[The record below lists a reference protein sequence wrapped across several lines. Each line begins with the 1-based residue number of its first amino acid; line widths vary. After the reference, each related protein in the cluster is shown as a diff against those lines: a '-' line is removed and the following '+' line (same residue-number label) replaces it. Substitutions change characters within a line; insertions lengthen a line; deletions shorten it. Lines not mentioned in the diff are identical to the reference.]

1 MKPGALILGIVVS
14 ALLLAAAGVLYTMAG
29 GSGGQQYRA
38 SIELAREIQQLS
50 SSWSVEIA
58 RVRADPLA
66 DFDALAAFIPRM
78 ARLKERLA
86 VASRS
91 LPGLPDRLASD
102 LQAYLSAI
110 DAKEER
116 IERFKTGYAVVRNS
130 IRYLPLAAANAVG
143 QAREMND
150 EPLAQRIAALTQD
163 MQLYLATPAGAGG
176 ERLSANVETL
186 REASVGYPPSL
197 ANALANLLAHAE
209 VLLERQGPTEEL
221 FEKATSSEITDFT
234 DRLAGTLAFE
244 RDRQEAAAT
253 SYGRGVLAVI
263 AALALF
269 WILLALQQ
277 RARGGGAVRET
288 APRAAAESRAD
299 SPPAEPV
306 IRGYEPLRSVV
317 PRDELDAFPP
327 GAAGAEP
334 ATAPPAGLSAESAL
348 LYRFL
353 SQQVGG
359 NVTAAAER
367 VTARLDSLR
376 GIHHKIQRALQSSDF
391 LPELPDG
398 TDLDEELEAVA
409 ATVAHAR
416 REVNGIADLAG
427 RLASFPGLTNGD
439 AERAMVDVNACVD
452 EVVAATGAERAAT
465 VSRRLGDVPE
475 IFASK
480 TELRLL
486 LAQILENSVRAVKG
500 LEARGGTIK
509 IDTTPRKEEIAIT
522 IIDNGSGIAPDRR
535 RRIFKPFYTSR
546 DGAMGLG
553 LTLAGHLV
561 KKYEGGI
568 KVNSLPGQGTVTRI
582 TLPTGT
588 PGP

>member
-1 MKPGALILGIVVS
+1 MKPGAFILGIIVS
-14 ALLLAAAGVLYTMAG
+14 AFLLVAAGVLYTMAG
-29 GSGGQQYRA
+29 SSGGQQYRA
-38 SIELAREIQQLS
+38 SIELVRQVQQLS

-86 VASRS
+86 GASRGV
-91 LPGLPDRLASD
+91 PGLPDRLASD
-102 LQAYLSAI
+102 VRAYLSAI

-130 IRYLPLAAANAVG
+130 IRYLPLAAANVVR
-143 QAREMND
+143 QAREMGD
-150 EPLAQRIAALTQD
+150 QPLARRIAALAQD
-163 MQLYLATPAGAGG
+163 MQLYLATPTGAGR
-176 ERLSANVETL
+176 ERLTGDVERL
-186 REASVGYPPSL
+186 REASVGYAPSV

-209 VLLERQGPTEEL
+209 VLLERRGPTEEL
-221 FEKATSSEITDFT
+221 FERATADEITELA
-234 DRLAGTLAFE
+234 DRLAGGLAFE

-253 SYGRGVLAVI
+253 YYERGVLAVI

-269 WILLALQQ
+269 WILLAAQQ
-277 RARGGGAVRET
+277 RARGGAVWE
-288 APRAAAESRAD
+288 AASPVAAEAR
-299 SPPAEPV
+299 PAPV
-306 IRGYEPLRSVV
+306 AGGYEALRSVV
-317 PRDELDAFPP
+317 PRDELDAHPP
-327 GAAGAEP
+327 GAAGREP
-334 ATAPPAGLSAESAL
+334 AVAPPAGLSAESAL

-359 NVTAAAER
+359 NITAAAER
-367 VTARLDSLR
+367 MTARLDSLR
-376 GIHHKIQRALQSSDF
+376 HIHQKIQRALQSGVL

-398 TDLDEELEAVA
+398 TDLDEELEAGA
-409 ATVAHAR
+409 AAAAHAR
-416 REVNGIADLAG
+416 REANDIADIAS

-439 AERAMVDVNACVD
+439 AERARAMVDINACVD
-452 EVVAATGAERAAT
+452 EVIAATGAEQAAV
-465 VSRRLGDVPE
+465 VSKRLEEIPE
-475 IFASK
+475 IFASR

-486 LAQILENSVRAVKG
+486 LAEVLENSVRAVQG
-500 LEARGGTIK
+500 LETRRGTIK
-509 IDTTPRKEEIAIT
+509 IDTAPRKEEIVVT
-522 IIDNGSGIAPDRR
+522 VIDNGSGIAPDRR

-561 KKYEGGI
+561 KKYEGEI